1 MSLEHKTKAC
11 GPCELEGRIGMSSK
25 SKAIRC
31 LAASIAGWLVF
42 AGGYVYMDKAPTAN
56 EFSFLIHYG
65 YFLYAVIIA
74 SMIQLISLACSVI
87 FLLQGIGHKKIVMA
101 AMLSAIVYAVYVS
114 IAYFRNWI

>member
-1 MSLEHKTKAC
+1 MSIERKIKAC
-11 GPCELEGRIGMSSK
+11 GTLDLDGRIGMSSK

-31 LAASIAGWLVF
+31 LAASIAGWLIF

-87 FLLQGIGHKKIVMA
+87 FLLQGIGHKKTLMIA
-101 AMLSAIVYAVYVS
+101 ILSAIVYAICICIV
-114 IAYFRNWI
+114 FCQHWI

>member
-74 SMIQLISLACSVI
+74 SMIQLISLACSVV
-87 FLLQGIGHKKIVMA
+87 FLLQGIGYKKTLMIA
-101 AMLSAIVYAVYVS
+101 ILSAIVYAVYIS
-114 IAYFRNWI
+114 IVFW